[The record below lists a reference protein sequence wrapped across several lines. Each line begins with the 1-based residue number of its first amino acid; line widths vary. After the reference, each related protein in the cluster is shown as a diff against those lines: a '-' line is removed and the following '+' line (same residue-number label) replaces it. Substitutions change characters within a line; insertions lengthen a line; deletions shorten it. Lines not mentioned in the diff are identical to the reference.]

1 MLAEFL
7 YFSFPLLVPL
17 AISFLYACIQLGSYG
32 FYTYCAEARIQPLY
46 IRRMGR
52 WDVVGSFLGMEFARS
67 IPIAVFSY
75 GIWGVTTAIDLI
87 WTHASLSRPQIGG
100 IGLSVLLIIIAPGCT
115 TISSWASE
123 PRQLL
128 KINMALLVLSVLSLF
143 LTRTL

>member
-1 MLAEFL
+1 MLANYL

-32 FYTYCAEARIQPLY
+32 FYTYCAEARIQPMD

-52 WDVVGSFLGMEFARS
+52 WDVVGSFLWIELARS

-87 WTHASLSRPQIGG
+87 WIHASLSRQQIGG
-100 IGLSVLLIIIAPGCT
+100 IGLSVLLVIIAPGCT
-115 TISSWASE
+115 TISSWASD

-128 KINMALLVLSVLSLF
+128 KINMSLLALSVLSLL
-143 LTRTL
+143 LTRTI